1 MNQLKGITGFSHG
14 MILCLGLLLSL
25 PITLSSQADIEV
37 LEKQLNDL
45 HGKDKLISI
54 IEITEHYLDLEN
66 DKKALKYARQ
76 GELLAKN
83 IIQSENN
90 LIGPED
96 YYLKPLSLINL
107 GKAYQLKGRYLES
120 KKAFSEAMII
130 SSELNTLDFSYVAT
144 EYLNE
149 IDSLSL
155 FATDSKKPFLGK
167 TFRDI
172 GNVINQTTNEFGVT
186 ASLKLA
192 KVYADNE
199 EYEKSLSQYHIAK
212 NLLQDMGKYE
222 RIEEV
227 DNFIKEIEA
236 EVQQQITETGD
247 DGITSISIVKEAEKG
262 QTVTPPT
269 TLANQPVQ
277 NQPTQ
282 SSSTNTNVEQIRQ
295 AAQNAESRQNLTESI
310 DYYKQYIQSQKA
322 LQDVQTTQQLAMLE
336 QANEI
341 ENRDREILLL
351 KQNDQLLESEIRQKK
366 LANRNLAIG
375 TGLLGTIL
383 LSLYFLYFNKQRAH
397 KNLSTAYTK
406 LEKTQNQLQSA
417 QLRIKSLLHQQVS
430 GAVADE
436 LLASTGDHPIA
447 RRFVCIMFLDIR
459 DFTVF
464 AEELNPED
472 IIDYQNKVFGFMI
485 ETVNKHHG
493 VVNQIL
499 GDGFMATFGAPISGD
514 NDCQDA
520 YLAARDIIDIVNA
533 KSLSGEI
540 PPTKVGIGLHAGY
553 VVTGNV
559 GTAER
564 KQYSITGNPVII
576 ASRLEQLNKTF
587 GSSIVISKDVY
598 DELPETDRIPM
609 EFNEV
614 TVKGRTKPVE
624 VASIKS

>member
-1 MNQLKGITGFSHG
+1 
-14 MILCLGLLLSL
+14 MILCFGLLISFATILSGQ
-25 PITLSSQADIEV
+25 TDIDL

-45 HGKDKLISI
+45 HGIEKLTTI
-54 IEITEHYLDLEN
+54 IEITDHYLSIED
-66 DKKALKYARQ
+66 DKKALKYAHQ

-83 IIQSENN
+83 IIQNEND

-107 GKAYQLKGRYLES
+107 GKAYQLRGRYLES
-120 KKAFSEAMII
+120 KKAFNEAMIT
-130 SSELNTLDFSYVAT
+130 SAELNRLDFSKEAT
-144 EYLNE
+144 QYLEE
-149 IDSLSL
+149 IDSISL
-155 FATDSKKPFLGK
+155 FAPDSKKPFLGK
-167 TFRDI
+167 TIRDI
-172 GNVINQTTNEFGVT
+172 GNAINKTSNEFGVT

-192 KVYADNE
+192 KVYSEKE
-199 EYEKSLSQYHIAK
+199 EYEKSLGQYLIAK
-212 NLLQDMGKYE
+212 NLLLDMGKFE
-222 RIEEV
+222 KINEV
-227 DNFIKEIEA
+227 DIAIKEVEAKIEKLVL
-236 EVQQQITETGD
+236 EGRETILTTPTLEDKGLDLVQSTEITPFQNPP
-247 DGITSISIVKEAEKG
+247 VK
-262 QTVTPPT
+262 TPPSS
-269 TLANQPVQ
+269 PVPSTQ
-277 NQPTQ
+277 NQETQPTSTQ
-282 SSSTNTNVEQIRQ
+282 SNPEQIRK
-295 AAQNAESRQNLTESI
+295 AAQNAESRRNYTESI
-310 DYYKQYIQSQKA
+310 DYYKQYIQSQNA
-322 LQDVQTTQQLAMLE
+322 LQESQTTQQLALLE

-351 KQNDQLLESEIRQKK
+351 KKNDQLLESEIRQKK
-366 LANRNLAIG
+366 LANKNLAIG
-375 TGLLGTIL
+375 TGLLGTVL

-397 KNLSTAYTK
+397 KNLSTAYTR
-406 LEKTQNQLQSA
+406 LEKTQNQLQTA
-417 QLRIKSLLHQQVS
+417 QSRIKSLLHQQVS

-436 LLASTGDHPIA
+436 LLSVSGDHPIA

-464 AEELNPED
+464 AEELNPEE
-472 IIDYQNKVFGFMI
+472 IIEYQNKIFGFMI
-485 ETVNKHHG
+485 EAVNRHHG
-493 VVNQIL
+493 IVNQIL
-499 GDGFMATFGAPISGD
+499 GDGFMATFGAPISAE

-520 YLAARDIIDIVNA
+520 YLAAREIIETVNA

-559 GTAER
+559 GTADR

-598 DELPETDRIPM
+598 DELPEEDRIPM

-624 VASIKS
+624 VASI